1 MRVPLALFVST
12 ATVVLATTVFVDS
25 AAFAAGTSANAI
37 SVGAAPSAGS
47 DHGTY
52 TPQAQATSRDNVSI
66 ALDKSSSGC
75 SLSGGKISFTGA
87 GECVI
92 TFNDPG
98 NSTYAAAAQVTQSI
112 KVYASN
118 TITVSNGPT
127 AASVGGS
134 YSPGA
139 SATSGDAVVRTISSA
154 SSGCSLSGST
164 VHFTSEGTCRVD
176 FNDPGNG
183 PFGAAAEV
191 QQKIAV
197 SSANIIYPSTP
208 PSAGTI
214 HGTYYL
220 SASATSKDVVS
231 FSLDATSTGCSL
243 SKNVVTFT
251 GNGFCKIDF
260 NDPGNGAF
268 AGATQVQQIITVGTG
283 GPRVQSPLYLTS
295 LNGTKYHSLTL
306 TSVGGSGT
314 GAVTYSTTSGSAGC
328 SLKADVL
335 SFSSVGTCDVTVFK
349 AADSS
354 YLAAQSALT
363 VVTVNLPKAP
373 HAVRVTA
380 AVFTGRTTR
389 TTIIGSGFYGQP
401 KVVSS
406 ARNTKVAVSSD
417 NGKTLVIHVTVA
429 KNAPR
434 GVHTLTLTFAHGD
447 RTSVLYN
454 QR

>member
-1 MRVPLALFVST
+1 LVGT
-12 ATVVLATTVFVDS
+12 ATLAFAGCLLFASS
-25 AAFAAGTSANAI
+25 AYAAGTTPNTI
-37 SVGAAPSAGS
+37 SVGSAPSAGS

-52 TPQAQATSRDNVSI
+52 TPQAQATSKDTVNI
-66 ALDKSSSGC
+66 GLDKSSSGC
-75 SLSGGKISFTGA
+75 SLNSGKVTFTGA

-92 TFNDPG
+92 NFNDAG

-118 TITVSNGPT
+118 TITVSNGPS
-127 AASVGGS
+127 AGSAGGS

-139 SATSGDAVVRTISSA
+139 SATSGDTVVRSLSTA
-154 SSGCSLSGST
+154 SSGCSLSGDT
-164 VHFTSEGTCRVD
+164 VHFTGAGTCRVD

-183 PFGAAAEV
+183 PFAAAAEV
-191 QQKIAV
+191 QQKIDVA
-197 SSANIIYPSTP
+197 SANVIYPSTP

-214 HGTYYL
+214 NGTYNL
-220 SASATSKDVVS
+220 SASATSKDAVS

-251 GNGFCKIDF
+251 GNGFCKVDF

-306 TSVGGSGT
+306 TSVGGSGS
-314 GAVTYSTTSGSAGC
+314 GAVTYSATSGTAHC
-328 SLKADVL
+328 SLKGDVL
-335 SFSSVGTCDVTVFK
+335 SFSTVGTCDVTVYK

-354 YLAAQSALT
+354 YLAAQSAVT
-363 VVTVNLPKAP
+363 VVTINLPKAP

-380 AVFTGRTTR
+380 AVWTGRTTQ
-389 TTIIGSGFYGQP
+389 TTIVGSGFYGQP
-401 KVVSS
+401 KVLSS
-406 ARNTKVAVSSD
+406 VRTTRVAVSSD
-417 NGKTLVIHVTVA
+417 NGKSLVIHVSVPS
-429 KNAPR
+429 NAPR
-434 GVHTLTLTFAHGD
+434 GVHTLTLTFAHGEK
-447 RTSVLYN
+447 TSVLYN